1 MMDLWQACRNSTL
14 KPEPASHAAIL
25 FDKFHVRRHLGEA
38 LDTVRK
44 TEYARLT
51 GKGRCFIIGQKYK
64 LLSHRENL
72 TTEEGRIVKLSSMA
86 NKRLH
91 TAYLPRR
98 SSGSSGTMSEKAGRC
113 ASSRPGAL
121 HSNGSA

>member
-1 MMDLWQACRNSTL
+1 MDLWQACRNSTL

-91 TAYLPRR
+91 TAYLPLEEFGQLWDYEQEGWARR
-98 SSGSSGTMSEKAGRC
+98 FFETWR
-113 ASSRPGAL
+113 ASLKWQR
-121 HSNGSA
+121 